1 MTTIEKLII
10 EWLSAKQA
18 EAEAVEHRRAIEDD
32 LTAALKVDP
41 QHEGVVSHKFDAYT
55 VKITSRLTRK
65 IDADKLQEIAA
76 EHDLTSHLSELFRWK
91 PEIDIRAWKASADSV
106 TKPLLQ
112 AITTTP
118 GRPSY
123 SITAIS
129 KE

>member
-1 MTTIEKLII
+1 MEIDKLII

-18 EAEAVEHRRAIEDD
+18 ESEAVEHRRAIEDD
-32 LTAALKVDP
+32 LNAALKVDP
-41 QHEGVVSHKFDAYT
+41 QHEGVVTHKFDGYT
-55 VKITSRLTRK
+55 VKVTSRLTRK

-76 EHDLTSHLSELFRWK
+76 EHGITDHLGSLFRWK
-91 PEIDIRAWKASADSV
+91 PEIDMRAWKASADSV
-106 TKPLLQ
+106 TTPLLQ

-123 SITAIS
+123 SITAIN